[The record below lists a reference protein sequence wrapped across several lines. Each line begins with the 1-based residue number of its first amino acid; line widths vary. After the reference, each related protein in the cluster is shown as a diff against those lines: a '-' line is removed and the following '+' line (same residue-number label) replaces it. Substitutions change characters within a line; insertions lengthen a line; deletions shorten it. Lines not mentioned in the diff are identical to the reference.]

1 MVVEGE
7 RPSMPHVS
15 RPVTV
20 TVEALPGEVEET
32 AQRALGFTPGPDGEL
47 VGQPPN
53 WADTSTRLRLEARPA
68 GQTRTEIALDIEN
81 PTHVPYFH
89 WFLGPFLRRGERHT
103 MQYEGARLAALVED
117 RPPPSEPR
125 RRAPLLPPVPFPP
138 SAIALLATVAAIA
151 ALANFGGALFGQTA
165 DSVTKTF
172 GASTKALGV
181 SLAVSRGGVLISLV
195 ASAFADR
202 QGRRRLLLI
211 CFAGVCITNAI
222 SAVAPGFI
230 IFTGAQAM
238 TRAFAN
244 GAFVV
249 AGIAAV
255 EEAPEGARAYALSM
269 LALAYG
275 AGFAIAVVLLPLSDI
290 SEQSWRIAFA
300 VSALTILLLPR
311 LGRSLRE
318 TGRYVDLARRTVQR
332 GRLRDVFDRA
342 YGYRFLLLALAAFL
356 TNFFSAPSAQLTNR
370 FLTDE
375 HGFSN
380 TLIAVFRTVT
390 AGLPGLLGI
399 IIAGKLAETR
409 GRRPVAII
417 GLAVASIFQ
426 MAFFLGNG
434 PVLWVSATFAIIAA
448 SAAAIVLAAFD
459 TELFPTEVRG
469 TSNALLLVCAV
480 AGSAAGLLLATNL
493 EDVVGGLGPAI
504 AICGVAPLLA
514 AAFVMPWLPEPA
526 DRTLDEVSP
535 SEV

>member
-1 MVVEGE
+1 
-7 RPSMPHVS
+7 MPHVR
-15 RPVTV
+15 RPELI
-20 TVEALPGEVEET
+20 TVEASPTEVQEI
-32 AQRALGFTPGPDGEL
+32 AQRVLGFTAEADGALTGPL
-47 VGQPPN
+47 PN
-53 WADTSTRLRLEARPA
+53 WADTGARQRLETRAVD
-68 GQTRTEIALDIEN
+68 GQATEVALEIEN
-81 PTHVPYFH
+81 ATRVPYFE
-89 WFLGPFLRRGERHT
+89 WFLAPFLRRGERRT
-103 MQYEGARLAALVED
+103 LRYTAARLEAALEG
-117 RPPPSEPR
+117 RPAPPEPR
-125 RRAPLLPPVPFPP
+125 RRSPLLPPVPFAPQ
-138 SAIALLATVAAIA
+138 AIALLGTVAAIA

-165 DSVTKTF
+165 DSVTNSF
-172 GASTKALGV
+172 GQSTKALGV

-195 ASAFADR
+195 ASALADR

-211 CFAGVCITNAI
+211 CLAGVCVTNAI

-249 AGIAAV
+249 AAIAAV

-275 AGFAIAVVLLPLSDI
+275 AGFAIAVVLLPISDI
-290 SEQSWRIAFA
+290 GEQSWRIAFA
-300 VSALTILLLPR
+300 ISALSILLLPR
-311 LGRSLRE
+311 LARSLKE
-318 TGRYVDLARRTVQR
+318 TGRYVDLARRSVHR
-332 GRLRDVFDRA
+332 GRLREVFDRA

-380 TLIAVFRTVT
+380 TLIAAFRAVT

-409 GRRPVAII
+409 GRRPVAIV
-417 GLAVASIFQ
+417 GVAVATIFQ

-504 AICGVAPLLA
+504 ALCGVAPLLA
-514 AAFVMPWLPEPA
+514 AVFVMPWLPEPA
-526 DRTLDEVSP
+526 DRELDDVSP

>member
-1 MVVEGE
+1 
-7 RPSMPHVS
+7 MPHVR
-15 RPVTV
+15 RPELI
-20 TVEALPGEVEET
+20 TVEASPTEVQEI
-32 AQRALGFTPGPDGEL
+32 AQRVLGFTAEADGALTGPL
-47 VGQPPN
+47 PN
-53 WADTSTRLRLEARPA
+53 WADTGARQRLE
-68 GQTRTEIALDIEN
+68 TRAVEGHATEVALEIEN
-81 PTHVPYFH
+81 ATRVPYFE
-89 WFLGPFLRRGERHT
+89 WFLAPFLRRGERRT
-103 MQYEGARLAALVED
+103 LRYTAARLEAALEG
-117 RPPPSEPR
+117 RPAPPEPR
-125 RRAPLLPPVPFPP
+125 RRSPLLPPVPFAPQ
-138 SAIALLATVAAIA
+138 AIALLGTVAAIA

-165 DSVTKTF
+165 DSVTNSF
-172 GASTKALGV
+172 GQSTKALGV

-195 ASAFADR
+195 ASALADR

-211 CFAGVCITNAI
+211 CLAGVCVTNAI

-249 AGIAAV
+249 AAIAAV

-275 AGFAIAVVLLPLSDI
+275 AGFAIAVVLLPISDI
-290 SEQSWRIAFA
+290 GEQSWRIAFA
-300 VSALTILLLPR
+300 ISALSILLLPR
-311 LGRSLRE
+311 LARSLKE
-318 TGRYVDLARRTVQR
+318 TGRYVDLARRSVHR
-332 GRLRDVFDRA
+332 GRLREVFDRA

-380 TLIAVFRTVT
+380 TLIAAFRAVT

-409 GRRPVAII
+409 GRRPVAIV
-417 GLAVASIFQ
+417 GVAVATIFQ

-526 DRTLDEVSP
+526 DRELDDVSP

>member
-1 MVVEGE
+1 
-7 RPSMPHVS
+7 MPHVP
-15 RPVTV
+15 RPELLS
-20 TVEALPGEVEET
+20 VEATPDTVHDTAHRLLGLTPEADGTLTGSLPE
-32 AQRALGFTPGPDGEL
+32 
-47 VGQPPN
+47 
-53 WADTSTRLRLEARPA
+53 WADTGTRLRLETRPIDRN
-68 GQTRTEIALDIEN
+68 TTEVALAIEN
-81 PTHVPYFH
+81 PTHVPYFE
-89 WFLGPFLRRGERHT
+89 WFLRPFLRRGERQT
-103 MQYEGARLAALVED
+103 LRYNAARLAAAMEG
-117 RPPPSEPR
+117 RPPPERGR
-125 RRAPLLPPVPFPP
+125 RGPLLPPVPFPP
-138 SAIALLATVAAIA
+138 HAVALLATVAAIA

-165 DSVTKTF
+165 DSVTNAF
-172 GASTKALGV
+172 GQSTKALGV

-195 ASAFADR
+195 ASALADR

-211 CFAGVCITNAI
+211 CFAGVCVTNAI
-222 SAVAPGFI
+222 SALAPSFI

-275 AGFAIAVVLLPLSDI
+275 AGFAIAVVLLPISDI
-290 SEQSWRIAFA
+290 GEQSWRIAFA
-300 VSALTILLLPR
+300 ISALSILLLPR
-311 LGRSLRE
+311 LARSLRE
-318 TGRYVDLARRTVQR
+318 TGRYVDLARRTVHR
-332 GRLRDVFDRA
+332 GRLREVFDRA

-380 TLIAVFRTVT
+380 TLIAVFRAVT
-390 AGLPGLLGI
+390 AGIPGLVGI
-399 IIAGKLAETR
+399 VIAGKLAETR
-409 GRRPVAII
+409 GRRPVAIV

-426 MAFFLGNG
+426 MWFFLGDG
-434 PVLWVSATFAIIAA
+434 AVLWFAATFAIVAA
-448 SAAAIVLAAFD
+448 SGAAIVLAAFD

-480 AGSAAGLLLATNL
+480 TGSAAGLLLATNL
-493 EDVVGGLGPAI
+493 DDFVGGLGPAI

-526 DRTLDEVSP
+526 DRELDDVSP

>member
-1 MVVEGE
+1 
-7 RPSMPHVS
+7 MPHVP
-15 RPVTV
+15 RPVRISV
-20 TVEALPGEVEET
+20 DASPDVVRDT
-32 AQRALGFTPGPDGEL
+32 AQRVLGLAPERDGTL
-47 VGQPPN
+47 TGQLPE
-53 WADTSTRLRLEARPA
+53 WVDTGARVRLETRAAEA
-68 GQTRTEIALDIEN
+68 GATEVKLDIEN
-81 PTHVPYFH
+81 PTRVPYFE
-89 WFLGPFLRRGERHT
+89 WFLGPFLRRGERQT
-103 MQYEGARLAALVED
+103 MSYHGARLAAAAEG
-117 RPPPSEPR
+117 RPPPPRGR
-125 RRAPLLPPVPFPP
+125 RRSPLLPPAPFPP
-138 SAIALLATVAAIA
+138 QAVALLATVAAIA

-165 DSVTKTF
+165 DSVTDTF

-181 SLAVSRGGVLISLV
+181 SLAVSRGGVLISLA
-195 ASAFADR
+195 ASALADR

-211 CFAGVCITNAI
+211 CFAGLCVTNAI
-222 SAVAPGFI
+222 SAVAPSFI

-244 GAFVV
+244 STFVV

-255 EEAPEGARAYALSM
+255 EEAPEGARAYAISM

-290 SEQSWRIAFA
+290 AEQSWRIAFA
-300 VSALTILLLPR
+300 ISALSIVLLPR
-311 LGRSLRE
+311 LSRSLRE
-318 TGRYVDLARRTVQR
+318 TGRYVDLARRTMRR
-332 GRLRDVFDRA
+332 GRIREVFDRA

-380 TLIAVFRTVT
+380 TLIAAFRVVT

-399 IIAGKLAETR
+399 IIASKLAESR
-409 GRRPVAII
+409 GRRPVAIV
-417 GLAVASIFQ
+417 GVAVATVFQ

-434 PVLWVSATFAIIAA
+434 PALWFAATLAIIAA

-504 AICGVAPLLA
+504 ALCGIAPLLA

-526 DRTLDEVSP
+526 DRKLDDISP

>member
-1 MVVEGE
+1 
-7 RPSMPHVS
+7 MPHVP
-15 RPVTV
+15 RPVVLTV
-20 TVEALPGEVEET
+20 GASPAAVQET
-32 AQRALGFTPGPDGEL
+32 ARRVLGLTADADGALSGPLPD
-47 VGQPPN
+47 
-53 WADTSTRLRLEARPA
+53 WANTGARQRLETRAA
-68 GQTRTEIALDIEN
+68 GDDATEVALEIEN
-81 PTHVPYFH
+81 PTRVPYFE
-89 WFLGPFLRRGERHT
+89 WFLGPFLRRGERRT
-103 MQYEGARLAALVED
+103 LRYAGARLEAALED
-117 RPPPSEPR
+117 RPPPPEPR
-125 RRAPLLPPVPFPP
+125 RRSPLLPPVPFAPQ
-138 SAIALLATVAAIA
+138 AIALLGTVAAIA

-172 GASTKALGV
+172 GASNRGLGLA
-181 SLAVSRGGVLISLV
+181 LAVSRGGVLISLV
-195 ASAFADR
+195 ASALADR

-211 CFAGVCITNAI
+211 CFAGVCVTNAI

-275 AGFAIAVVLLPLSDI
+275 AGFAIAVVLLPISDI
-290 SEQSWRIAFA
+290 APQAWRIAFGL
-300 VSALTILLLPR
+300 SALTIFLLPR

-318 TGRYVDLARRTVQR
+318 TGRYTDLARRAARR
-332 GRLRDVFDRA
+332 GRVREVFERA
-342 YGYRFLLLALAAFL
+342 YGFRFLLLALAAFL

-380 TLIAVFRTVT
+380 TLIAVFRAVT
-390 AGLPGLLGI
+390 AGIPGLLGI

-409 GRRPVAII
+409 GRRPVAIV
-417 GLAVASIFQ
+417 GLVVATIFQ
-426 MAFFLGNG
+426 MTFFLGNG
-434 PVLWVSATFAIIAA
+434 AVLWFASTFAIVAA
-448 SAAAIVLAAFD
+448 SGAAIVLAAFD

-480 AGSAAGLLLATNL
+480 TGSAAGLLLATNL
-493 EDVVGGLGPAI
+493 DDVVGGLGPAI

-526 DRTLDEVSP
+526 DRELDDVSP

>member
-1 MVVEGE
+1 
-7 RPSMPHVS
+7 MPHVP
-15 RPVTV
+15 RPLLF
-20 TVEALPGEVEET
+20 TVEAPPDAVQET
-32 AQRALGFTPGPDGEL
+32 AQRVLGLTPAGDGTL

-53 WADTSTRLRLEARPA
+53 WADTSARLRLEARPA
-68 GQTRTEIALDIEN
+68 GAESTEVALHIEN
-81 PTHVPYFH
+81 PTHIPY
-89 WFLGPFLRRGERHT
+89 WEWCLGPFVRRGERHT
-103 MQYEGARLAALVED
+103 LQHEGARVAAAIEG
-117 RPPPSEPR
+117 RPPPPEPP
-125 RRAPLLPPVPFPP
+125 RRAPLLPPVPFSP

-165 DSVTKTF
+165 DSVTETF

-195 ASAFADR
+195 AAAFADR

-211 CFAGVCITNAI
+211 CFAGVCVTNAI

-290 SEQSWRIAFA
+290 GEQSWRIAFA
-300 VSALTILLLPR
+300 ISALMIVLLPR
-311 LGRSLRE
+311 LSRSLRE
-318 TGRYVDLARRTVQR
+318 TGRYVDLARRTVRR
-332 GRLRDVFDRA
+332 GRIREVFESA

-380 TLIAVFRTVT
+380 TLIAVFRAVT
-390 AGLPGLLGI
+390 AGLPGLVGI
-399 IIAGKLAETR
+399 IIAGKLAESR
-409 GRRPVAII
+409 GRRPVAIV
-417 GLAVASIFQ
+417 GLAVASVFQ

-434 PVLWVSATFAIIAA
+434 PVLWFAATFAIIAA

-469 TSNALLLVCAV
+469 TSSALLLVCAV

-504 AICGVAPLLA
+504 ALCGFAPLLA

-526 DRTLDEVSP
+526 ERKLDDISP

>member
-1 MVVEGE
+1 
-7 RPSMPHVS
+7 
-15 RPVTV
+15 
-20 TVEALPGEVEET
+20 
-32 AQRALGFTPGPDGEL
+32 
-47 VGQPPN
+47 
-53 WADTSTRLRLEARPA
+53 
-68 GQTRTEIALDIEN
+68 
-81 PTHVPYFH
+81 
-89 WFLGPFLRRGERHT
+89 
-103 MQYEGARLAALVED
+103 
-117 RPPPSEPR
+117 
-125 RRAPLLPPVPFPP
+125 
-138 SAIALLATVAAIA
+138 IALLGTVAAIA

-172 GASTKALGV
+172 GASNRGLGLA
-181 SLAVSRGGVLISLV
+181 LAVSRGGVLISLV
-195 ASAFADR
+195 AAALADR
-202 QGRRRLLLI
+202 QGRRRLLLV
-211 CFAGVCITNAI
+211 CFAGVCATNAI

-275 AGFAIAVVLLPLSDI
+275 AGFAIAVVLLPISDI
-290 SEQSWRIAFA
+290 APQAWRIAFGI
-300 VSALTILLLPR
+300 SALSIFLLPR
-311 LGRSLRE
+311 LARSLRE
-318 TGRYVDLARRTVQR
+318 TGRYIDLARRTARR
-332 GRLRDVFDRA
+332 GRGRVREVFARA
-342 YGYRFLLLALAAFL
+342 YGFRFLLLGLAAFL

-375 HGFSN
+375 HGYSN
-380 TLIAVFRTVT
+380 TLIAAFRAVT
-390 AGLPGLLGI
+390 AGVPGLVGI

-409 GRRPVAII
+409 GRRPVAIV
-417 GLAVASIFQ
+417 GLVVATIFQ
-426 MAFFLGNG
+426 VMFFLGG
-434 PVLWVSATFAIIAA
+434 GAVLWFAATFAIVAA

-480 AGSAAGLLLATNL
+480 TGSAAGLLLATNL
-493 EDVVGGLGPAI
+493 DDVVGGLGPAI

-526 DRTLDEVSP
+526 DRELDDVSP